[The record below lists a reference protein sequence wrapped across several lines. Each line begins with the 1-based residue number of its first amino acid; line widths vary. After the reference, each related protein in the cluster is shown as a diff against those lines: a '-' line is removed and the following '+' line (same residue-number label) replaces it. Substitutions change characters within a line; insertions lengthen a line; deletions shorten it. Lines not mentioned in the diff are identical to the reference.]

1 MSASMPDSTI
11 DKAVLAI
18 TKLQGQED
26 WPLLST
32 TIHVALGQTWAYVNG
47 SKLPPPDDTDSKDE
61 TWSVEDHN
69 THWRLFLAL
78 SDKVK
83 ETVLLH
89 IDSHAS
95 KLFSVLKSQ
104 FEASSISAEF
114 YTKQS
119 YENAKLS
126 NYNMIGNFITALTNL
141 AHVFNKEIKGTIGHI
156 EEQNIA
162 MHILHSL
169 PPCMQ
174 SVQTLILETA
184 PSSDKGDW
192 DLAKLKQ
199 IISNDEQRAQAAG
212 EQLGTKVD
220 LTSEPN
226 ALAVEERNCPG
237 GRRDTNDPRW
247 LAWQTCWKCGKVRH
261 IRLKC
266 TVSYAKRE
274 AYCKSKMAK

>member
-47 SKLPPPDDTDSKDE
+47 SKLPPPDDTNSKDE
-61 TWSVEDHN
+61 TWSVEDRN
-69 THWRLFLAL
+69 AHWRLFLAL

-89 IDSHAS
+89 IDSHTS
-95 KLFSVLKSQ
+95 KLFLVLKSQ
-104 FEASSISAEF
+104 FEASGISTEF
-114 YTKQS
+114 YAKQN
-119 YENAKLS
+119 YKDAKLS
-126 NYNMIGNFITALTNL
+126 DYNTIGNFITALTNL
-141 AHVFNKEIKGTIGHI
+141 AHVFNKEIKGTVEHI
-156 EEQNIA
+156 EECNIV

-184 PSSDKGDW
+184 PSSNKGDW

-199 IISNDEQRAQAAG
+199 VISNDEQRARATG
-212 EQLGTKVD
+212 EQLGMKVD
-220 LTSEPN
+220 LTSKPN
-226 ALAVEERNCPG
+226 ALAIDEQNCLR

-261 IRLKC
+261 IHLKC
-266 TVSYAKRE
+266 TALYAERE
-274 AYCKSKMAK
+274 AYHKSKMAE